1 MEIPYRQGDQHASNE
16 LIRIMAHKSGFVNI
30 IGSPNVGKSTLMNA
44 LVGEKL
50 SIITAKAQT
59 TRHRIQGIVNGEDY
73 QVVYSDTPGIL
84 DPKYKLQETMLRT
97 AKSALDDADIILYVT
112 DVKEDPAQ
120 LSDLTAKIK
129 KTKIPVILVINK
141 IDKSDQLEV
150 EKLVETWSSI
160 LPEARM
166 LPVSAQEK
174 FNLDGLFKMILELLP
189 EGPPFYSKDELTD
202 KTERFFAGE
211 IIREK
216 ILLNYKQEVPY
227 STEVEIESFKVEERL
242 IRISA
247 VIYVERDSQKGIIIG
262 NRGSAIKQTGTDA
275 RKEMEIFFGNRVFLE
290 LFVKVRNDWRNNEK
304 ELKNFGY
311 R

>member
-1 MEIPYRQGDQHASNE
+1 
-16 LIRIMAHKSGFVNI
+16 MAHKSGFVNI

-59 TRHRIQGIVNGEDY
+59 TRHRIQGIVNGEDF
-73 QVVYSDTPGIL
+73 QIVYSDTPGIL

-97 AKSALDDADIILYVT
+97 AKSALTDADVILYVT
-112 DVKEDPAQ
+112 DIKEDPSQ
-120 LSDLTAKIK
+120 LAEITAKLAKI
-129 KTKIPVILVINK
+129 KIPVILVLNK
-141 IDKSDQLEV
+141 IDKSNQEEV
-150 EKLVETWSSI
+150 EKIVSVWGTI
-160 LPEARM
+160 LPDARI
-166 LPVSAQEK
+166 LPISALEK
-174 FNLDGLFKMILELLP
+174 FNLDGLLSLILEFLP

-216 ILLNYKQEVPY
+216 ILLNYQQEIPY

-242 IRISA
+242 IRIAA

-262 NRGSAIKQTGTDA
+262 NKGSAIKQVGTQA
-275 RKEMEIFFGNRVFLE
+275 RLEMETFFGNRVFLE
-290 LFVKVRNDWRNNEK
+290 MFVKVRKDWRNNENA
-304 ELKNFGY
+304 LKNFGY

>member
-1 MEIPYRQGDQHASNE
+1 MEIPERERNQHVANE
-16 LIRIMAHKSGFVNI
+16 LIRVMTHKSGFVNI

-97 AKSALDDADIILYVT
+97 AKSALVDADVILFVT
-112 DVKEDPAQ
+112 EIKENPELVAEISSK
-120 LSDLTAKIK
+120 LAKIK
-129 KTKIPVILVINK
+129 VPVILVINK
-141 IDKSDQLEV
+141 VDKSNQEEV
-150 EKLVETWSSI
+150 EKLVEKWSGI
-160 LPEARM
+160 LPSARI
-166 LPVSAQEK
+166 LPVSALEK
-174 FNLDGLFKMILELLP
+174 FNLDGLFRLILDFLP

-216 ILLNYKQEVPY
+216 ILLNYQQEIPY

-242 IRISA
+242 IRIAA

-262 NRGSAIKQTGTDA
+262 NKGSAIKQIGTAA
-275 RKEMEIFFGNRVFLE
+275 RLEMEKFFGQRVFLE
-290 LFVKVRNDWRNNEK
+290 MFVKVRKDWRNNENA
-304 ELKNFGY
+304 LKNFGY

>member
-1 MEIPYRQGDQHASNE
+1 
-16 LIRIMAHKSGFVNI
+16 MAHKSGFVNI

-59 TRHRIQGIVNGEDY
+59 TRHRIQGIVNGEDF
-73 QVVYSDTPGIL
+73 QIVYSDTPGML

-97 AKSALDDADIILYVT
+97 AKSALSDADVILYVT
-112 DVKEDPAQ
+112 EVREDPA
-120 LSDLTAKIK
+120 LLTEITAKLNKI
-129 KTKIPVILVINK
+129 KIPVILIINK
-141 IDKSDQLEV
+141 VDKSNQEEV
-150 EKLVETWSSI
+150 EKKVNTWSAI
-160 LPEARM
+160 LPDARI
-166 LPVSAQEK
+166 LPISATEN
-174 FNLDGLFKMILELLP
+174 FNLDGVFKLILEFLP

-216 ILLNYKQEVPY
+216 ILLNYQQEIPY
-227 STEVEIESFKVEERL
+227 STEIEIEKFKVEERL

-247 VIYVERDSQKGIIIG
+247 IIYVERDSQKGIIIG
-262 NRGSAIKQTGTDA
+262 NKGSAIKQVGTLA
-275 RKEMEIFFGNRVFLE
+275 RLEMETFFGQRVFLE
-290 LFVKVRNDWRNNEK
+290 LFVKVRKDWRNNENA
-304 ELKNFGY
+304 LKSFGY